1 MITLQ
6 GKSVYHDICVGRL
19 VFHGGRKEVTKRV
32 VEDPEGEFLRFERAV
47 ETAKEQLRALYE
59 ESVQLVG
66 EANAALFQAQEL
78 LLEDEEY
85 RESVRQMVYGQR
97 VNVEY
102 AVQMTGENMARMLQ
116 SVGDA
121 YIRERTGDVLDIT
134 GRLLGVLTESDK
146 GHELP
151 EGPFILVAEDLLPSE
166 AALLSRDK
174 VLGLALRKGS
184 MHSHAAILVKSM
196 GIPFLVKLG
205 EELREK
211 YDGELAII
219 DGFSDVLYID
229 PDEATLA
236 AMEEKK
242 QEADCHKALLRELKG
257 MKDITREG
265 KKVKVFANVGSLAD
279 VDDACANDAGGI
291 GLLRSEVL
299 YLESAAPP
307 NEESQFAFYKQV
319 LERMNG
325 REVVVRTFDIGADK
339 QVSWLRQEPEKN
351 PALGLRG
358 IRLGLERPELLK
370 TQLWALYRAG
380 IYGKLRIMYPMITSV
395 EEIRQLRRLEHEVRQ
410 ELGREGIP
418 FAVKIP
424 TGIMIETPA
433 AVLLSDQLAKE
444 VDFFSVGT
452 NDLTQ
457 YTLALDRQNENLER
471 FDDPGHE
478 AVLRLIKMTAR
489 NAHRAGIWIGI
500 CGEMAG
506 DTALTEEFLR
516 MGIDELS
523 VSPKK
528 ILELRQRIREI

>member
-6 GKSVYHDICVGRL
+6 GKSVYRDICVGKL
-19 VFHGGRKEVTKRV
+19 VFYRGQKEVLQRE
-32 VEDPEGEFLRFERAV
+32 VEDPEGEFLRFEEAV
-47 ETAKEQLRALYE
+47 EAAKEQLRVLYE
-59 ESVQLVG
+59 ESVRVVG
-66 EANAALFQAQEL
+66 ETNAALFQAQEL

-97 VNVEY
+97 LNVEY
-102 AVQMTGENMARMLQ
+102 AVQMTGENMAQSLQ
-116 SVGDA
+116 AVGDA
-121 YIRERTGDVLDIT
+121 YIRERAGDILDIT
-134 GRLLGVLTESDK
+134 GRLLGVLTGSDK

-166 AALLSRDK
+166 AAQLSRSR
-174 VLGLALRKGS
+174 VLGLVLRKGS
-184 MHSHAAILVKSM
+184 AHSHAAILARSM

-205 EELREK
+205 EELSEE
-211 YDGELAII
+211 YDGELAVI
-219 DGFSDVLYID
+219 DGFFGVLYID
-229 PDEATLA
+229 PDEVTLA

-242 QEADCHKALLRELKG
+242 RESNRHRALLRELKG
-257 MKDITREG
+257 KENITRDG
-265 KKVKVFANVGSLAD
+265 KTVKVFANVGSLAD
-279 VDDACANDAGGI
+279 VDAACANDAGGI

-325 REVVVRTFDIGADK
+325 REVVIRTFDIGADK
-339 QVSWLRQEPEKN
+339 QVPWLRQEPEEN

-395 EEIRQLRRLEHEVRQ
+395 EELRQLRRLEQQVRH
-410 ELGREGIP
+410 ELGRDGIR
-418 FAVKIP
+418 FAAKIP

-433 AVLLSDQLAKE
+433 AALLSDQLAKE

-478 AVLRLIKMTAR
+478 AVLRLIRMTAE

-500 CGEMAG
+500 CGELAA
-506 DTALTEEFLR
+506 DTLLTEEFLR

-523 VSPKK
+523 VSPGM